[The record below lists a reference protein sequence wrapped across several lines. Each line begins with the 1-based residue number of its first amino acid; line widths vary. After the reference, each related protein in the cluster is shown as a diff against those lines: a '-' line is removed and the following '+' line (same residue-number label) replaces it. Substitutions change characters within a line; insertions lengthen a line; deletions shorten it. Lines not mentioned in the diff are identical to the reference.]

1 MKYEIS
7 INIKDAGAAQA
18 FEEAVNKQVSELR
31 NNPRKNS
38 RKIAA
43 LYEASRLI
51 LPESVESVVATL
63 IMNDMPDGD
72 DTETETTAGVQG
84 YIALLASIAPA
95 FVTVKAIEEHD
106 AGAADESGDEEEEL
120 ALVEAIHRL
129 FPTAAGAS
137 LETFRDAD
145 GVVYQRTAIIDY

>member
-84 YIALLASIAPA
+84 YIALLASIAPD
-95 FVTVKAIEEHD
+95 FVTVKA
-106 AGAADESGDEEEEL
+106 L
-120 ALVEAIHRL
+120 
-129 FPTAAGAS
+129 
-137 LETFRDAD
+137 
-145 GVVYQRTAIIDY
+145 